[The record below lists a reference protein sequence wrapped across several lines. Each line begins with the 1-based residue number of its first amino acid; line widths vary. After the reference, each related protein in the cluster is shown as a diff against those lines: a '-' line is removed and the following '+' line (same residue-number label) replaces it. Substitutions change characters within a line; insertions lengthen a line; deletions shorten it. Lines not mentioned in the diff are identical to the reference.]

1 MKRILVVDD
10 SLDVRFVIR
19 EFFESHKDGYLVEEA
34 INGLQALEKLGASLP
49 DERFDLVIS
58 DIEMPG
64 MTGLELVGKI
74 KERFP
79 QLPVILMSGAFEAY
93 KKTVFALGVNGFFAK
108 PFNLQS
114 VELEVQRVL
123 ES

>member
-1 MKRILVVDD
+1 MKKILVADD
-10 SLDVRFVIR
+10 SLDVRFVIK
-19 EFFESHKDGYLVEEA
+19 EFFESHKDGYVVEEA
-34 INGLQALEKLGASLP
+34 KDGLQALEKLGVG
-49 DERFDLVIS
+49 EFDLVIS